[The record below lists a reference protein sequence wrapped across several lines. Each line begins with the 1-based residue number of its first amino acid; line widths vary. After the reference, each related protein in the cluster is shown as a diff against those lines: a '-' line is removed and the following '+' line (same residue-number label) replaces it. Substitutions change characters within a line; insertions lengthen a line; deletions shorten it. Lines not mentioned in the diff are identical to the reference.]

1 MTEEAFATKRDAKK
15 KNWKCEACRPA
26 SGKTNTPAADLLGD
40 TDIKLMIV
48 DMNKKLTSLVPL
60 TEKVGEVERL
70 AQLLSDKFD
79 NIQERLDR
87 HENEIKCLHGRVE
100 KIEKVCDAKSLTQL
114 QFDVDDLERR
124 SRQLNIE
131 VHGIP
136 EEKGEDLLAKLNDVA
151 IKLGVPKLARVDVS
165 ALHRMAA
172 KPGKARGVIVR
183 FVHQDLRHT
192 WLEKRKALRQ
202 SAESLYISENMTRHA
217 RTLLTKARAWA
228 TRVGYAY
235 AWHSNGKILV
245 RRKSGEPAAVI
256 RCEDDLSALS
266 A

>member
-1 MTEEAFATKRDAKK
+1 
-15 KNWKCEACRPA
+15 
-26 SGKTNTPAADLLGD
+26 
-40 TDIKLMIV
+40 MIV

-217 RTLLTKARAWA
+217 RTLLTKARTWA

>member
-26 SGKTNTPAADLLGD
+26 SGKSNAPAADLLGD

-48 DMNKKLTSLVPL
+48 DMNRKLTSLVPL

-100 KIEKVCDAKSLTQL
+100 KIEKVWDAKSLTQL
-114 QFDVDDLERR
+114 QLDVDELERR

-136 EEKGEDLLAKLNDVA
+136 EERGEDLLAKVNDVA
-151 IKLGVPKLARVDVS
+151 TRLGVPKLARVDIS
-165 ALHRMAA
+165 A
-172 KPGKARGVIVR
+172 PSQDGSKARKGR
-183 FVHQDLRHT
+183 GCDSSFCAPGPTSHLA
-192 WLEKRKALRQ
+192 RKKEGTSPVWR
-202 SAESLYISENMTRHA
+202 EPLYIGEHDKACKDSPDDSKNMGHKGWVCLRVA
-217 RTLLTKARAWA
+217 LKREDSGAEKERRTCC
-228 TRVGYAY
+228 GYQ
-235 AWHSNGKILV
+235 V
-245 RRKSGEPAAVI
+245 RG
-256 RCEDDLSALS
+256 
-266 A
+266 